1 MSTGGWQQGR
11 EVFFMGRLDNK
22 VTIITGGASGM
33 GASMARIFVKEG
45 AIVIAADINEANLAS
60 ISELDNVEG
69 MKLDVASDQ
78 DWERVTKE
86 IIEKY
91 GRIDI
96 LVNNAGIS
104 SQKSPQDLTDQDW
117 ALMHKI
123 NSFGPFL
130 GIKHVSKYMKEAGK
144 GSIVNNSSY
153 TAIIGSGFNAYSAS
167 KGSLRAIARAA
178 AAELG
183 KFNIRVNTVF
193 PGVIET
199 PMTANIGQFKEA
211 MDALVRA
218 TPMGRLGQPEEVANA
233 ILFLASDE
241 ASYITGGELVID
253 GGYSAQ

>member
-1 MSTGGWQQGR
+1 
-11 EVFFMGRLDNK
+11 MGRLDNK
-22 VTIITGGASGM
+22 IAIITGGASGM
-33 GASMARIFVKEG
+33 GASMAELFTKEG
-45 AIVIAADINEANLAS
+45 AIVIAADINEENLAK
-60 ISELDNVEG
+60 ISELENVEG
-69 MKLDVASDQ
+69 MKLDVSSDEN
-78 DWERVTKE
+78 WAEFTKAVV
-86 IIEKY
+86 EKY

-96 LVNNAGIS
+96 LINNAGIS
-104 SQKSPQDLTDQDW
+104 SQKSPQDITDQDW
-117 ALMHKI
+117 AIMHKI

-144 GSIVNNSSY
+144 GSIVNTSSY
-153 TAIIGSGFNAYSAS
+153 TAIIGSGFNSYSAS

-183 KFNIRVNTVF
+183 RSNIRVNTVF

-211 MDALVRA
+211 MDMLVRA

>member
-1 MSTGGWQQGR
+1 
-11 EVFFMGRLDNK
+11 MGRLENK

-33 GASMARIFVKEG
+33 GASMAQLFANEG
-45 AIVIAADINEANLAS
+45 AIVIAADINEDNLAK
-60 ISELDNVEG
+60 ISELENVEG
-69 MKLDVASDQ
+69 MKLDVSSDEN
-78 DWERVTKE
+78 WAEVTKA
-86 IIEKY
+86 IVEKY

-96 LVNNAGIS
+96 LINNAGIS
-104 SQKSPQDLTDQDW
+104 SQKLPQDLTDQDW

-130 GIKHVSKYMKEAGK
+130 GIKHASKYMKEAGK
-144 GSIVNNSSY
+144 GAIVNTSSY
-153 TAIIGSGFNAYSAS
+153 TALIGSGMNAYSAS

-199 PMTANIGQFKEA
+199 PMTANIGQYKEA
-211 MDALVRA
+211 MDMLIRA

>member
-1 MSTGGWQQGR
+1 
-11 EVFFMGRLDNK
+11 MGRLENK
-22 VTIITGGASGM
+22 ITIITGGASGM
-33 GASMARIFVKEG
+33 GAAMAKLFASEG
-45 AIVIAADINEANLAS
+45 ATVIAADINEDNLAK

-69 MKLDVASDQ
+69 MKLDVTNDENWAQ
-78 DWERVTKE
+78 VTKAVVD
-86 IIEKY
+86 KY

-96 LVNNAGIS
+96 LINNAGIS
-104 SQKSPQDLTDQDW
+104 SEKTPDQITDADW

-130 GIKHVSKYMKEAGK
+130 GIKHASKYMKEAGK
-144 GSIVNNSSY
+144 GSIVNTSSY
-153 TAIIGSGFNAYSAS
+153 TAIIGSGFNHYSAS

-183 KFNIRVNTVF
+183 SSNIRVNTVF

-199 PMTANIGQFKEA
+199 PMTKNLTEYKEA
-211 MDALVRA
+211 MDMLIRA
-218 TPMGRLGQPEEVANA
+218 TPMQRLGQADEVAKA

-253 GGYSAQ
+253 GGYSAR